1 MTGVDLFL
9 ATARMLVGFYN
20 VPSAFTVLLLMGGN
34 PWPQL

>member
-20 VPSAFTVLLLMGGN
+20 VPSAFTVLMGGN
-34 PWPQL
+34 PWPRL